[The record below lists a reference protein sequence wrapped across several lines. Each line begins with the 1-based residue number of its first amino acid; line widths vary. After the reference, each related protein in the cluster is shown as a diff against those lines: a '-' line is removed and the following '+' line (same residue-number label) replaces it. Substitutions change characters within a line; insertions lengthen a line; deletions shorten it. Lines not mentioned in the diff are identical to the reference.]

1 MQFVKDNFYNDFQK
15 LENYKDLHIKRN
27 SITTDLKQI
36 FYSNVWDLKNKC
48 EELKK
53 SNKAENKDYYNAFLN
68 DIYLLDYKE
77 KPKIKTIKT
86 DDFLNFKYNENVDNT
101 RNEANYISH
110 FNTWLNLFF
119 PEQVGQKNLNW
130 FVFNQN
136 KVLLTLLNGR
146 NERNN
151 KLETVR
157 KDINLILHFLEIA
170 AAPKEIITK
179 YKLINKNL
187 SLIHEQKESENK
199 LDDDEQKKFI
209 DYKELLKIRNDLYN
223 DWVESYENLTIKNRK
238 DINTRNKNIKALLL
252 SFYSLFPPLRNEGL
266 NLKIVNSHEE
276 AKKGDYNIYIK
287 DLNNIWVYLNKSIK
301 FHKPIHFN
309 INDEI
314 IKSYSKDN
322 VELLILNIIESVKLY
337 PRQYL
342 FINNKGEPY
351 TEKGLQKMLYE
362 LVPDKNIGVNALRSI
377 YTSYYLPKLN
387 KNQIN
392 RISFLMRTSFNML
405 STNYLKK
412 NEEDEITNII
422 NNNNVQTTKPD
433 NTQQKP
439 TQQAPRDRKQYLND
453 YYEKNKQKIKEQVK
467 NNEKEKTYKIRLLR
481 EINNGLI
488 NISTVRASTLEKYNI
503 KFDEKSN
510 KYISE

>member
-1 MQFVKDNFYNDFQK
+1 VS
-15 LENYKDLHIKRN
+15 ERERERE
-27 SITTDLKQI
+27 SIRDLKTHT
-36 FYSNVWDLKNKC
+36 YTYTHS
-48 EELKK
+48 
-53 SNKAENKDYYNAFLN
+53 
-68 DIYLLDYKE
+68 
-77 KPKIKTIKT
+77 
-86 DDFLNFKYNENVDNT
+86 
-101 RNEANYISH
+101 
-110 FNTWLNLFF
+110 
-119 PEQVGQKNLNW
+119 
-130 FVFNQN
+130 
-136 KVLLTLLNGR
+136 
-146 NERNN
+146 
-151 KLETVR
+151 
-157 KDINLILHFLEIA
+157 
-170 AAPKEIITK
+170 
-179 YKLINKNL
+179 L
-187 SLIHEQKESENK
+187 SLPLS
-199 LDDDEQKKFI
+199 LS
-209 DYKELLKIRNDLYN
+209 LSLYR

-276 AKKGDYNIYIK
+276 AKKGDYNIFIK

-309 INDEI
+309 INDEV

-322 VELLILNIIESVKLY
+322 VELLILNILESVKLH

-342 FINNKGEPY
+342 FINNKGEQY

-362 LVPDKNIGVNALRSI
+362 LVPDKNIGINALRSI
-377 YTSYYLPKLN
+377 YTSHYLPKLN

-392 RISFLMRTSFNML
+392 RVSFLMRTSFNML

-412 NEEDEITNII
+412 NEETNII

-453 YYEKNKQKIKEQVK
+453 YYEKNKQKMKEQIK
-467 NNEKEKTYKIRLLR
+467 NNEKEKKYKIRLLR

-488 NISTVRASTLEKYNI
+488 SIKTVRKSTLEKYNI
-503 KFDEKSN
+503 KLDEKTN